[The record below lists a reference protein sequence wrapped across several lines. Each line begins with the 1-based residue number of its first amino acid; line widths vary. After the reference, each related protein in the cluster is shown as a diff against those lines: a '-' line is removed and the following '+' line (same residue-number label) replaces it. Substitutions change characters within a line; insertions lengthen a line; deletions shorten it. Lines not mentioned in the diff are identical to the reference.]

1 MMNQRNQAGKGI
13 VVTMLSFAVPFLISD
28 FLQTFYGLCDLFIAG
43 QFNGAD
49 VISGVS
55 IGSQVTHMLTV
66 VIVGLCMGT
75 TVMIGRKLG
84 EKKEQETKEII
95 AATVAL
101 FTIVAVVLTGVCFL
115 LKSPIL
121 SALKTPEEALSEA
134 SSYLLIC
141 YAGIP
146 FITAY
151 NVIAAI
157 FRGFGDTRHPMYFV
171 AIAGV
176 INIALDVVLVG
187 PMGLRA
193 AGAALATVISQ
204 AVSVV
209 ISLIYLTKQKTIML
223 PKRADFKSLAGHDKE
238 DSKDAAAIGTV
249 NSIGLAAL
257 KTAVGEIIR
266 IGTPIAA
273 QDAFIQVSFL
283 VITAIANNRGV
294 EVAAAVG
301 IVEKMISFL
310 FLVPS
315 AMLST
320 VSALAAKKAGAAE
333 HAEARRILRIGIE
346 TCVIFGSIIAVLIQF
361 LAGPVVGLFVSDDAR
376 VVVLGT
382 QYFRTYVIDC
392 MIAGVH
398 FCFSGFFS
406 AYGKSGYSFLHNI
419 ISILTIRIPGAYL
432 ASVLFPT
439 TLYAMGIAA
448 PAGSL
453 LSVLICLWLYRKM
466 Q

>member
-453 LSVLICLWLYRKM
+453 LSVLICLWLYRKI

>member
-1 MMNQRNQAGKGI
+1 MMNQRNRAGKGI
-13 VVTMLSFAVPFLISD
+13 VVTMLSFAVPFLISA

-176 INIALDVVLVG
+176 INIVLDVVLVG

>member
-1 MMNQRNQAGKGI
+1 MMNQRNRAGKGI
-13 VVTMLSFAVPFLISD
+13 VVTMLSFAVPFLISA

-84 EKKEQETKEII
+84 EKKGQETKEII

-238 DSKDAAAIGTV
+238 DSKDAAAIGTA

-453 LSVLICLWLYRKM
+453 LSVLICLWLYRKI
-466 Q
+466 

>member
-1 MMNQRNQAGKGI
+1 MMNQRNRAGKGI
-13 VVTMLSFAVPFLISD
+13 VVTMLSFAVPFLISA

-176 INIALDVVLVG
+176 INIVLDVVLVG

-209 ISLIYLTKQKTIML
+209 ISLIYLMKQKTIML
-223 PKRADFKSLAGHDKE
+223 PQKADFKSRAGHDKE
-238 DSKDAAAIGTV
+238 DFKDAAAIGTV
-249 NSIGLAAL
+249 NFIGLAAL

-266 IGTPIAA
+266 IGMPIAA

-361 LAGPVVGLFVSDDAR
+361 FAGPVVGLFVSDDAR

-453 LSVLICLWLYRKM
+453 LSVLICLWLYRKI